1 MNVTAEK
8 KRQTTARAICKVAQV
23 RKSPKPTRLTAS
35 AMREALAGRGLK
47 TFPNMQ
53 SLMTHIGL

>member
-8 KRQTTARAICKVAQV
+8 KRNTTLRAACKVAQV
-23 RKSPKPTRLTAS
+23 RQHPKPTRLTAS
-35 AMREALAGRGLK
+35 AIREALAGKGLK

-53 SLMTHIGL
+53 SLITHIGL